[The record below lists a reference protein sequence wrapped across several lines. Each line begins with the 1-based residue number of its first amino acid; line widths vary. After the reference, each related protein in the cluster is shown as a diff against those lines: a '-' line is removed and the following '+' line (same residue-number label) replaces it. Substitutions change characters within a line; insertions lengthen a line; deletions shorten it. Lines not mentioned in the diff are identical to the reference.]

1 MSGIGHI
8 GELQVINE
16 LQNNQN
22 VEIYLPMKDKGID
35 FICVGNNN
43 SVQIQVKTSKFQK
56 EQYYW
61 FDLYKNKIIY
71 SENTFYIFV
80 LYVLPRRKMMGKSK
94 NFLIIPSTDLKNYV
108 SENFVPK
115 KNDENCLNLFI
126 YPNEKD
132 KTWIYKNKG
141 STLDLTSHWNNF
153 SPIKNT
159 LG

>member
-22 VEIYLPMKDKGID
+22 VEIYLPMKDKGIY
-35 FICVGNNN
+35 FIGAGNNN

-61 FDLYKNKIIY
+61 FDLYKNKMIY

>member
-35 FICVGNNN
+35 FIGVGNNN

-61 FDLYKNKIIY
+61 FDLYKNKMIY

-115 KNDENCLNLFI
+115 K
-126 YPNEKD
+126 K
-132 KTWIYKNKG
+132 
-141 STLDLTSHWNNF
+141 
-153 SPIKNT
+153 
-159 LG
+159 

>member
-35 FICVGNNN
+35 FIGVGNNN

-94 NFLIIPSTDLKNYV
+94 NFLIIQSTDLKNYV
-108 SENFVPK
+108 NENFVPK